1 MIFERSSPV
10 LVVLTFACA
19 LTAAACDA
27 GDNEGGAEPGELS
40 PEEAKAALLE
50 CGLPEPCAVVELDGE
65 CCDLPP
71 AEGISA
77 DEQCAY
83 EALRDRSSVRLTAVY
98 DHDPD
103 EWANNYTTEDL
114 FIWPSGELTFTRQIS
129 FNGQQESGLMAPRRA
144 VLKSPDYFT
153 NCLETT
159 DPDELADCRSAENWY
174 ESTADLDTPACE

>member
-1 MIFERSSPV
+1 MRFEGP
-10 LVVLTFACA
+10 LHTLLTLTLVLTAGA
-19 LTAAACDA
+19 LACDA
-27 GDNEGGAEPGELS
+27 GESATGDEASELT
-40 PEEAKAALLE
+40 PEEAKDALLE
-50 CGLPEPCAVVELDGE
+50 CALAEPCPVVELDGE

-77 DEQCAY
+77 SEQCAY
-83 EALRDRSSVRLTAVY
+83 EALRDRSVAHLTVVY

-114 FIWPSGELTFTRQIS
+114 FIWPSGELSFTRQVS

-153 NCLETT
+153 SCLEST
-159 DPDELADCRSAENWY
+159 DPAVLADCRSAENWY
-174 ESTADLDTPACE
+174 KSTADLDTPACE